1 MNKLISILLLSLS
14 FSLFAQDTIRVFQPD
29 TSLQLKTYSVSE
41 FQKEIIKLVQDK
53 NFTTANIGIVVKS
66 LRNGEVLYS
75 MNENKLFVPASNMKL
90 FTTASALEILGS
102 KYRFNTGIYVNGE
115 ISYSTIYGDLVIKG
129 GGDPT
134 FSGRFYEGNIFKV
147 FDNWVDSLIDLGI
160 TNIRGNIVGDD
171 NYFDDNRFGIGWSRD
186 YESYWYAAPSGALSF
201 NDNCVDLTIF
211 YNRAL
216 DSVIVRHTPE
226 IRGINVFN
234 EIIPVSPGEASTNI
248 DIFREPNTN
257 KIKVFGTFSRTS
269 DTLKT
274 YASIYNP
281 TYFFLNVLKNRIE
294 SRGIKVLGYAVD
306 IDDYNKSIDY
316 ENALH
321 LFTYS
326 SPFLYEIIKVI
337 NKGSQNFYAEQLLK
351 LLGAEKKGLGSIE
364 NGINVCEGWYAL
376 VGLNP
381 EHILMYDGSGLS
393 HLNRVTPSQIINLL
407 EVMYKSKNF
416 PFFINSLPIAG
427 IDGTL
432 SRRMKN
438 SVAENRVRA
447 KTGFISF
454 ARNLSGYA
462 KTQDNEDIAF
472 AILVNNFNVPVKL
485 VENLQDNICNLIAS
499 ISRKE

>member
-1 MNKLISILLLSLS
+1 MNKFIPILLISLS

-29 TSLQLKTYSVSE
+29 TSLQLKTFSIPE
-41 FQKEIIKLVQDK
+41 FKKEIMKLVQDR
-53 NFTTANIGIVVKS
+53 NFTTANIGIVIKS
-66 LRNGEVLYS
+66 LRNGEVLYT

-90 FTTASALEILGS
+90 FTTAAALEILGS
-102 KYRFNTGIYVNGE
+102 KYRFNTNIYVNGE

-171 NYFDDNRFGIGWSRD
+171 NFFDDRKYGIGWSRD

-201 NDNCVDLTIF
+201 NDNCVDITIF
-211 YNRAL
+211 YNKSL
-216 DSVIVRHTPE
+216 DSVIVRHSPE
-226 IRGINVFN
+226 IRGINVIN

-274 YASIYNP
+274 YASVSNP
-281 TYFFLNVLKNRIE
+281 TYYFLNVLKNRIE

-316 ENALH
+316 DNALY

-326 SPFLYEIIKVI
+326 SPFLYEVIKVI

-351 LLGAEKKGLGSIE
+351 VLGAEKKGLGSIE
-364 NGINVCEGWYAL
+364 NGVDVCESWYSL

-393 HLNRVTPSQIINLL
+393 HLNKVTPGQIINLL

-416 PFFINSLPIAG
+416 PFFLNSLPIAG

>member
-1 MNKLISILLLSLS
+1 MSKFLCIILFVSYS
-14 FSLFAQDTIRVFQPD
+14 TFFYSQDTSKVFSSD
-29 TSLQLKTYSVSE
+29 TVHIKKYSISE
-41 FQKEIIKLVQDK
+41 FKKEVEKLLQDS
-53 NFTTANIGIVVKS
+53 NFLTSHIGIVVKS
-66 LRNGEVLYS
+66 LKNGERLFSV
-75 MNENKLFVPASNMKL
+75 NEDKLFIPASNTKL
-90 FTTASALEILGS
+90 FTTAAALELLGN

-134 FSGRFYEGNIFKV
+134 FSGRFYNGDMFKV
-147 FDNWVDSLIDLGI
+147 FNDWADSLIDMGI

-171 NYFDDNRFGIGWSRD
+171 NFFDENSYGIGWSRD

-201 NDNCVDLTIF
+201 NDNCVDITIF
-211 YNRAL
+211 YNKNL
-216 DSVIVRHTPE
+216 DSVIVRHSPE
-226 IRGINVFN
+226 IRGITVIN

-248 DIFREPNTN
+248 DVYREPNSN
-257 KIKVFGTFSRTS
+257 KIKVFGTFSRTN

-281 TYFFLNVLKNRIE
+281 TYFTLNALKNRLE
-294 SRGIKVLGYAVD
+294 ARGIRVIGYVVD
-306 IDDYNKSIDY
+306 IDDYSKEIDY
-316 ENALH
+316 ENAIQ
-321 LFTYS
+321 LFNYYS
-326 SPFLYEIIKVI
+326 PTLYEIVKVI
-337 NKGSQNFYAEQLLK
+337 NKGSQNFYSEQLLK
-351 LLGAEKKGLGSIE
+351 VLGAELKGLGSVE
-364 NGINVCEGWYAL
+364 NGVNACKDWFSL

-393 HLNRVTPSQIINLL
+393 PLNRVTPNQIVKLL
-407 EVMYKSKNF
+407 EIMYKSKNF
-416 PFFINSLPIAG
+416 AYFFNSLPIAG

-438 SVAENRVRA
+438 SIAENRVRA

-462 KTQDNEDIAF
+462 RTLDNEDIAF
-472 AILVNNFNVPVKL
+472 SILINNFNVPVKL
-485 VENLQDNICNLIAS
+485 VENLQDKICNLISS